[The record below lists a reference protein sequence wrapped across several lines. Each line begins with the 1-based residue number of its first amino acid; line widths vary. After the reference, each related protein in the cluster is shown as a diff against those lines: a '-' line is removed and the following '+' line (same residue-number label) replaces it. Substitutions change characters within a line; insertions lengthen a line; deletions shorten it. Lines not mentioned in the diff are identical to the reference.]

1 MLIQFDVE
9 DHPDVTC
16 PYDYMKVSAGKD
28 RKYGPLCGKTLP
40 QNITSSANY
49 MHLEFVSDDSGNYK
63 GFRAFYD
70 THGNVD
76 ESALSCIVCSKR

>member
-1 MLIQFDVE
+1 M
-9 DHPDVTC
+9 TC

-28 RKYGPLCGKTLP
+28 KKYGPLCGKTLP

-70 THGNVD
+70 THGKYAV
-76 ESALSCIVCSKR
+76 SSVSMR

>member
-1 MLIQFDVE
+1 M
-9 DHPDVTC
+9 TC

-28 RKYGPLCGKTLP
+28 KKYGPLCGKTLP

-70 THGNVD
+70 THGKCAMSVVQARSR
-76 ESALSCIVCSKR
+76 E